1 MTSASPLPG
10 FDDLRVAVI
19 GLGYVGLPLAVE
31 FGKIRS
37 TVGFD
42 LNADRV
48 IALQAGA
55 DSTGELAP
63 EQLAQA
69 PNLKFTNDLAD
80 IADCNFYIVAVP
92 TPIDQHR
99 QPNLGPLLSASRM
112 VGSVI
117 KRGDIVVFESTVYP
131 GATEEDCLPLVEQG
145 SGLVLNRDFFAG
157 YSPERINPGDK
168 ARPLTSIVKVTSGST
183 PEAADLIDNL
193 YASIIIAG
201 TFKAA
206 SIRVAEASKVIE
218 NTQRDV
224 SIALINEL
232 SIIFSHLDIDT
243 NAVLDAAATK
253 WNFTRFSPGLVG
265 GHCIGVDPYYLVHK
279 SIAAGHIPDIIRIAR
294 EINDG
299 MARHAVSLLVKK
311 MIQKEARVKDGHVLV
326 LGLTFKQNCA
336 DIRNTKVLDLF
347 GNMQSYG
354 MNVDVYDPWAD
365 AAEVRDVYGIEI
377 LKDLPVA
384 GGYDAVILAVP
395 HDELIEIG
403 AQGLR
408 AMLDPN
414 GVLFDMKAVFD
425 QTESDLRL

>member
-31 FGKIRS
+31 FGKSRS

-145 SGLVLNRDFFAG
+145 SGLVRNRDFFAG

-253 WNFTRFSPGLVG
+253 WNFNRFSPGLVG

>member
-1 MTSASPLPG
+1 MPG

-31 FGKIRS
+31 FGKSRS

-253 WNFTRFSPGLVG
+253 WNFNRFSPGLVG

>member
-31 FGKIRS
+31 FGKSRS

-168 ARPLTSIVKVTSGST
+168 TRPLTSIVKVTSGST
-183 PEAADLIDNL
+183 SEAADLIDNL

>member
-31 FGKIRS
+31 FGKSRS

-145 SGLVLNRDFFAG
+145 SGLVRNRDFFAG

-168 ARPLTSIVKVTSGST
+168 MRPLTSIVKVTSGST
-183 PEAADLIDNL
+183 PEAADLIDDL

-253 WNFTRFSPGLVG
+253 WNFNRFSPGLVG

-365 AAEVRDVYGIEI
+365 AAEVRGVYGIEI

>member
-1 MTSASPLPG
+1 MTSAFPLPG

-31 FGKIRS
+31 FGKSRS

-183 PEAADLIDNL
+183 SEAADLIDNL

-253 WNFTRFSPGLVG
+253 WNFNRFSPGLVG

>member
-1 MTSASPLPG
+1 MISTSLLPG

-31 FGKIRS
+31 FGKIRQ

-42 LNADRV
+42 LNSDRV
-48 IALQAGA
+48 AALKSGA
-55 DSTGELAP
+55 DSTGEVTP
-63 EQLAQA
+63 EQLTQA
-69 PNLKFTNDLAD
+69 PYLKFTNDLAD
-80 IADCNFYIVAVP
+80 IANCNFYIVAVP

-117 KRGDIVVFESTVYP
+117 KRGDVVVFESTVYP
-131 GATEEDCLPLVEQG
+131 GATEEDCLPLVEQS

-168 ARPLTSIVKVTSGST
+168 TRPLTRIVKVTSGST
-183 PEAADLIDNL
+183 PEAADLIDAL
-193 YASIIIAG
+193 YASIIDAG

-232 SIIFSHLDIDT
+232 SIIFSHLGIDT

-253 WNFTRFSPGLVG
+253 WNFNRFSPGLVG

-299 MARHAVSLLVKK
+299 MARHAVSLLVRK
-311 MIQKEARVKDGHVLV
+311 MIEKEARIKGGRVLV

-336 DIRNTKVLDLF
+336 DIRNTKVLDLLADL
-347 GNMQSYG
+347 QSYG
-354 MNVDVYDPWAD
+354 LSVDVYDPWAD
-365 AAEVRDVYGIEI
+365 ADEVRDVHAIDM
-377 LKDLPVA
+377 LTQLPVA
-384 GGYDAVILAVP
+384 GRYDAVILAVP
-395 HDELIEIG
+395 HDELIGVG
-403 AQGLR
+403 ARGLR
-408 AMLDPN
+408 AMLNSN

-425 QTESDLRL
+425 ESESDLRL

>member
-168 ARPLTSIVKVTSGST
+168 TRPLTSIVKVTSGST

>member
-31 FGKIRS
+31 FGKSRS